1 MPAALADCDN
11 DPPMKNAADNE
22 SKNFFIRNNE
32 KLLIVDVA
40 KVDNI
45 FGVCKKN
52 ESKNVNCVEICSD
65 LAMLLWK
72 FALMG
77 LLVPLIVQ
85 KIYKITV
92 GSKKTWLSQYS
103 SWISGEV
110 GKGGAILPGNI
121 VMSCH
126 LLLKMEQQ

>member
-1 MPAALADCDN
+1 
-11 DPPMKNAADNE
+11 MKNAADNE

-52 ESKNVNCVEICSD
+52 ESKNVNYVEICLD
-65 LAMLLWK
+65 VVVLLWK

-77 LLVPLIVQ
+77 LLVPLIALVHWRGF
-85 KIYKITV
+85 V
-92 GSKKTWLSQYS
+92 GIFHYFCNESN
-103 SWISGEV
+103 
-110 GKGGAILPGNI
+110 P
-121 VMSCH
+121 
-126 LLLKMEQQ
+126 

>member
-52 ESKNVNCVEICSD
+52 ESKNVNYVEICLD
-65 LAMLLWK
+65 VVVLLWK

-77 LLVPLIVQ
+77 LLVPLIALVHWRGF
-85 KIYKITV
+85 V
-92 GSKKTWLSQYS
+92 GIFHYFCNESN
-103 SWISGEV
+103 
-110 GKGGAILPGNI
+110 P
-121 VMSCH
+121 
-126 LLLKMEQQ
+126 